1 MPYNSPIPLFVA
13 AKVRPYTQEKL
24 QELRAAM
31 PTPNQD
37 FSAVP
42 VNATD
47 ETRQRSRRIVGVSLG
62 ATLIT
67 TLLLFAAMAFAP
79 VDASAAN
86 TCTLTST
93 APVTN
98 WSDTT
103 KWSGCAGGFPGQ
115 SAAGDTAVVTLGSFT
130 LNVNTFANPV
140 ILQISGS
147 GSSIPIQVASGGTL
161 TLETSSTATSNNTFT
176 VASGGT
182 MGVELAT
189 NLSGWQSPVNLN
201 GGTFNSAGSIT
212 FINGSQLTVNGGT
225 IQGGGTITIPSG
237 GAMTFAGTT
246 GTMTLTGGTTID
258 NFGSITLTSTS
269 NALAINNGAIIK
281 NEASG
286 AFGLFG
292 DAPINTDNV
301 ASPLFNNLGT
311 LAKTGGTISTIN
323 VPLNNSGSVSAGS
336 ASIGLAGSGTH
347 SGSFVSGSTTSIGF
361 SGSNTFNSGTS
372 FSGTAPVKFVS
383 GTQTFNAA
391 VTASGGIKWAGGT
404 IAGTG
409 PFNISGTSSL
419 DGSSSG
425 MILTGVINNSGTMT
439 YAATPNALTIN
450 GVSAKL
456 ETSSSGS
463 FTIAGDY
470 DVQAVP
476 SGAGTLR
483 INGASAQLFKSAGTS
498 GSSILAYLDNAGG
511 VVTNNATG
519 PLNIAAGGKSTG
531 TLSVTSSGNIINFT
545 NGTFDD
551 NGAVFGSGT
560 FNVAGGTLN
569 INTATTFNS
578 VPSLNISGG
587 TLGGTGAVS
596 LTATPTWSGGTI
608 TGSGTLTVGGS
619 GVLTIT
625 GATGAMTLDGRTL
638 TNSNTILYSS
648 STNNLTLKNSASIVN
663 SGSFTAAGSGM
674 IDTDG
679 SAVSFSNNNQFTKT
693 SSGTFI
699 VKPTFNNAGSGVS
712 VTGGVLAIDSDGT
725 STAAWNLS
733 PGTEVWFPTPFA
745 TTYTWASGTTFSGGK
760 VTIDNGTVANSTPMT
775 LTSTNLE
782 LNGGTFM
789 NNASFTISNPA
800 SFKWTDGILAGAGH
814 TIITSGTTF
823 DMLSE
828 FGARSMTTHAI
839 DNAGN
844 ATMSALTQP
853 ISLNSSSVFNNT
865 GTLDIQSDGSMLT
878 DGVGIN
884 LFTNT
889 GTVKKSAGGSGFRFD
904 VQYTQS
910 AGTTD
915 ANSPTSGSTIIF
927 NNGGTLSGGA
937 LQATSSTNF
946 VDFFNGTFNVNG
958 GSLNNGQPGALR
970 LNGSGAAVGINVA
983 NSATNF
989 VHNSGTLQGS
999 ANLTIPSGGTYT
1011 WNGGS
1016 MSGTGQLVIASGG
1029 NLLVPG
1035 TSSQPLTLLSKTIK
1049 NSGQIIYHPLTGGTS
1064 NQLTLFGTAS
1074 ITNQSGGVISV
1085 TDNSAFLQ
1093 SGGGTSIVNSGTF
1106 QTSGS
1111 SSVAPTITNN
1121 ASGLIKAFGGMMTL
1135 MAGTSS
1141 GTLDAVSPGAVN
1153 FGVGST
1159 FTITGGTWGG
1169 SGGGFWVTGGDVT
1182 FSAPFSVS
1190 DFALNSGQIDGSATL
1205 TLTGSNAWGGGTMTD
1220 FGTTTNNGTL
1230 TMSNSSNTLLTNR
1243 TFNNN
1248 GTLNYQAGSGN
1259 LRIAGPFNNSGL
1271 FDWQGDGQITG
1282 NTFSPSTFHNISGGT
1297 FQKSAGASSSSTINN
1312 VTFNND
1318 GAVVSNTGS
1327 LNFSNAVNG
1336 THNGSFSVPVASTS
1350 TIQFLGTN
1358 TFNASSSLTGAGQI
1372 SFVCTCTVNSGTV
1385 NVGELDVFNSAVVA
1399 MNTPATISFF
1409 REEGNGAL
1417 SGTGALTI
1425 SQGQWS
1431 GGTITGTGTMT
1442 VNTNFSMMGFSG
1454 PMTLDGRTI
1463 VNNGVLSYVD
1473 STNGLT
1479 LANGAIITNASSGV
1493 LDLAAT
1499 LAIGISGINNVIAN
1513 NGLLQRNANGT
1524 IGISPAVTNTGTINA
1539 NLGTLAF
1546 NGGLTQTAGSTNL
1559 LGGSISSPST
1569 IALSGGTLTGNGTVS
1584 AAVNNTNGIVAPG
1597 NPSTAGTLTIT
1608 GAYSQ
1613 GVNAGMNLKLG
1624 GTSNYDIVDAS
1635 ASGVTLGGT
1644 LAVSL
1649 FNAFVPSSGNT
1660 FDVLRFNTRSGDFGT
1675 YNLPTFAGG
1684 GSLQNAFVS
1693 GTPNVLRLTAVVTAS
1708 DLMIGQSAPTTLLH
1722 NQTGTWTL
1730 TVTNGPT
1737 PVTNVVVTDTFANAN
1752 FISATSV
1759 GPCTPSG
1766 STVTCNLG
1774 SLAAN
1779 QSVNVTLQLSAPN
1792 LVTISNSA
1800 SVTATEFDPN
1810 TANNNTGNAFTTVLP
1825 SADLSITNTASGN
1838 PVNAGSSLSFAINVT
1853 NGGPDGS
1860 GALTVT
1866 NTFPAGVTSFTFS
1879 GAGWNCGALSGSTAT
1894 CTNATSIANASSAPT
1909 LTLTVNAPA
1918 SGPAVDSATVS
1929 AATSDPNNGN
1939 NSASQSVAVTA
1950 QSDVTIAKTGPAS
1963 VIAGQNVVY
1972 TVTVTNNG
1980 PSSASAVNVAD
1991 PTPGGLT
1998 FVSNSGGCTSAYPCA
2013 LGTMTNGQ
2021 TVTITSTYSTSP
2033 SSTGSI
2039 TNTAT
2044 VSSTTA
2050 DPAAGNNSGTKTTT
2064 VTASAD
2070 LSITKS
2076 GPASSSAGSPLVYTI
2091 TVTNNGP
2098 SDAAAVSVAD
2108 PTPAGTSFV
2117 SNNGA
2122 CITPFPCSLGTMTP
2136 GQTKSITSTFTTP
2149 ANFTGTSVA
2158 NTVTVSSSTTP
2169 DPSAANNSA
2178 TATTAFGAASAD
2190 LAVTKSGPSTAANGS
2205 TAAYTIT
2212 VVNNGPA
2219 TATNVVLNDPAPA
2232 GLTFSVATPPCIT
2245 GFPCALGTLTAG
2257 QSVTITASYTVTATS
2272 GSVTNTA
2279 LVSGSSF
2286 DPISTNDSASATTTI
2301 GASTCGAQPP
2311 TLIAPASGATVSSPV
2326 TFSWSAV
2333 AGATSYKVFASVGG
2347 ASTQEIGSTSNTS
2360 ITLPVAGGSVTWF
2373 VQALGID
2380 NCSNL
2385 VSATRTF
2392 TACGDGSA
2400 PLLSVVGTSSS
2411 GQSYTVQWSDAGT
2424 SSYELQEAATEAF
2437 DNPTTFQV
2445 NGTSRAFT
2453 KSATTATA
2461 FFYRVRALS
2470 ACGQGPGPYS
2480 TSQRVVVV
2488 PVTPINAQSPSA
2500 TVDINNKHVVI
2511 QSVFIPGQGAVIP
2524 FTASADEPWLT
2535 VTPSSGFLP
2544 AAGLTLTVSADPAD
2558 LPNGTFTA
2566 TIIVTFP
2573 DAIGGKI
2580 GTLDTKP
2587 PVTVPVSVSVVTPVS
2602 PTTISTPS
2610 ANSLIIP
2617 SVGHLDGIN
2626 SQWRSDVRITNTAA
2640 QKLNYLLRFTPA
2652 GGDPSS
2658 VKQTQ
2663 ISIAA
2668 NDTMALDDIVKNW
2681 YGVGAL
2687 GDAANGV
2694 LEVRPLNTSGK
2705 GTPVSEDVSV
2715 STVTVASSRTFNQSA
2730 GGTLGQYIPAIP
2742 FANFVGKV
2750 TGDSRAGILSLQQI
2764 AQSPSYR
2771 TNLGIVE
2778 AAGKPVSVLVSV
2790 FDTTGKNLLD
2800 LPLDLKAGEQ
2810 QQLNSFLAAK
2820 NITLTDGRVE
2830 VKVTGGDGKI
2840 TAYASVVDNKTTDP
2854 LLVSGVPLLQ
2864 TPAKTFVMPG
2874 VADISNG
2881 LANWRTDLR
2890 IFNAG
2895 ADPQYVTM
2903 TLYPLNDA
2911 TGATI
2916 ARSLTVNPGEVTV
2929 LDNVLASR
2937 FGTTNAGGAMHVDT
2951 LTDANLVVTGRTYNQ
2966 VDGGGTYGQF
2976 IAAVTPA
2983 DAVGKGTRTLNVLQV
2998 EDSSRYRTNLGIA
3011 EVSGKPA
3018 TVEVSVFLPDSKVAP
3033 KVTIPLAANEYR
3045 QFRVLQQL
3053 GVGTAYN
3060 ARISI
3065 KVIDGDGRITAYG
3078 SVIDMQTQD
3087 PTYVPAQ

>member
-1 MPYNSPIPLFVA
+1 
-13 AKVRPYTQEKL
+13 
-24 QELRAAM
+24 M

-37 FSAVP
+37 SSAVP

-67 TLLLFAAMAFAP
+67 MVVLFAAMALAP
-79 VDASAAN
+79 VDANAAN

-93 APVTN
+93 APITN

-103 KWSGCAGGFPGQ
+103 KWTGCAGGFPGQ
-115 SAAGDTAVVTLGSFT
+115 TAAGDTAIVTLGSFT

-147 GSSIPIQVASGGTL
+147 GSSIPIQVSNGGTL

-182 MGVELAT
+182 MGVDLST
-189 NLSGWQSPVNLN
+189 NLSGWQSPVTLN
-201 GGTFNSAGSIT
+201 GGTFNTAGSIT
-212 FINGSQLTVNGGT
+212 FISGAQLTVNGGT

-246 GTMTLTGGTTID
+246 GTMTLTGDTTID
-258 NFGSITLTSTS
+258 NFGSITLSSTS
-269 NALAINNGAIIK
+269 NPLSINNSSTII

-301 ASPLFNNLGT
+301 ASPLINNLGT
-311 LAKTGGTISTIN
+311 LAKTGGTTSIIN
-323 VPLNNSGSVSAGS
+323 APLNNSGTVSAGS
-336 ASIGLAGSGTH
+336 ATIGLAGSGTH

-361 SGSNTFNSGTS
+361 TGSNTFNSGSS
-372 FSGTAPVKFVS
+372 FSGTAPVKFAS

-391 VTASGGIKWAGGT
+391 VTASGGIKWAGGE

-425 MILTGVINNSGTMT
+425 MILTGVINNTGTMT

-463 FTIAGDY
+463 FTIAGDF

-483 INGASAQLFKSAGTS
+483 INGASAQLFKSAGTA

-519 PLNIAAGGKSTG
+519 PLNIAGGGKSTG

-608 TGSGTLTVGGS
+608 TGSGSLTVGGS

-674 IDTDG
+674 IDSDG

-693 SSGTFI
+693 SSGTFV

-712 VTGGVLAIDSDGT
+712 VTGGVLAIDADGT
-725 STAAWNLS
+725 SSAPWTMQ

-745 TTYTWASGTTFSGGK
+745 TTYTWASGTSFSGGK
-760 VTIDNGTVANSTPMT
+760 VTIDNGTVANSVAMT

-937 LQATSSTNF
+937 LQATASTNF

-983 NSATNF
+983 KSATNF
-989 VHNSGTLQGS
+989 IHNSGTLQGS

-1011 WNGGS
+1011 WNGGT

-1035 TSSQPLTLLSKTIK
+1035 TSASSLTLLSKTIN
-1049 NSGQIIYHPLTGGTS
+1049 NSGQITYHPLTGGTG

-1111 SSVAPTITNN
+1111 SSVAPTLTNN
-1121 ASGLIKAFGGMMTL
+1121 AGGLVKANGGMLTL
-1135 MAGTSS
+1135 LAGSS
-1141 GTLDAVSPGAVN
+1141 TGTLDAVSPGAIN

-1205 TLTGSNAWGGGTMTD
+1205 TLTGSNAWGGGTMAGA
-1220 FGTTTNNGTL
+1220 GTTTNNGTV
-1230 TMSNSSNTLLTNR
+1230 TMVNNSNSFLDTR
-1243 TFNNN
+1243 TFNNS
-1248 GTLNYQAGSGN
+1248 GTLTFQNGGGSLQLVNGAVFNNSNTFTYQGDTPFTCNCATPGLFHNLVTGTITKTSGTGVA
-1259 LRIAGPFNNSGL
+1259 LVSAPFNN
-1271 FDWQGDGQITG
+1271 DGNVNVNLGQLAFIAAGSHTGAFTVAANAFLTFTTG
-1282 NTFSPSTFHNISGGT
+1282 NTFSGTSSLSG
-1297 FQKSAGASSSSTINN
+1297 AGELE
-1312 VTFNND
+1312 F
-1318 GAVVSNTGS
+1318 TG
-1327 LNFSNAVNG
+1327 G
-1336 THNGSFSVPVASTS
+1336 TS
-1350 TIQFLGTN
+1350 TIGSTTVTPGT
-1358 TFNASSSLTGAGQI
+1358 LTITSAN
-1372 SFVCTCTVNSGTV
+1372 VTLNS
-1385 NVGELDVFNSAVVA
+1385 
-1399 MNTPATISFF
+1399 PATI
-1409 REEGNGAL
+1409 GTLNVHNTATLG
-1417 SGTGALTI
+1417 GTGTIHLTAA
-1425 SQGQWS
+1425 SPVSEWT
-1431 GGTITGTGTMT
+1431 GGTINGSGTIT
-1442 VNTNFSMMGFSG
+1442 VNAGANFQLDGLTAA
-1454 PMTLDGRTI
+1454 MTLDTRPI
-1463 VNNGVLSYVD
+1463 VNNGTLSYV
-1473 STNGLT
+1473 SATNGLI
-1479 LANGAIITNASSGV
+1479 LANGAVITNAGG
-1493 LDLAAT
+1493 AT
-1499 LAIGISGINNVIAN
+1499 LTLDAGPGIGVSGINNVIAN
-1513 NGLLQRNANGT
+1513 NGLLQRNVNGT
-1524 IGISPAVTNTGTINA
+1524 IGISPAVTNTSTINA

-1546 NGGLTQTAGSTNL
+1546 NGGLTQTAGTTNL
-1559 LGGSISSPST
+1559 LGGSISSPSA
-1569 IALSGGTLTGNGTVS
+1569 ISLAGGSLTGNGTV
-1584 AAVNNTNGIVAPG
+1584 AAALNNTNGIVAPG
-1597 NPSTAGTLTIT
+1597 SAVATGTIIFT
-1608 GAYSQ
+1608 GPYAQ
-1613 GVNAGMNLKLG
+1613 GASGAMNLKIG
-1624 GTSNYDIVDAS
+1624 GTTNFDVVEGTT
-1635 ASGVTLGGT
+1635 SGVTLAGA
-1644 LAVSL
+1644 LNVSL

-1660 FDVLRFNTRSGDFGT
+1660 FDVLRFNTRSGDFT
-1675 YNLPTFAGG
+1675 HPYNTPTFAGG
-1684 GSLQNAFVS
+1684 GSFQDAFVS
-1693 GTPNVLRLTAVVTAS
+1693 GTPSVLRLTAVVTAS
-1708 DLMIGQSAPTTLLH
+1708 DLQITQSAPASLLH

-1730 TVTNGPT
+1730 AITNGPT

-1779 QSVNVTLQLSAPN
+1779 QSVNVSLQLSAPN

-1838 PVNAGSSLSFAINVT
+1838 PVNAGSPLSFAINVT

-1879 GAGWNCGALSGSTAT
+1879 GAGWSCGALSGSTAT

-1909 LTLTVNAPA
+1909 LTLNMNAPA

-1950 QSDVTIAKTGPAS
+1950 QSDVSITKTGPAS
-1963 VIAGQNVVY
+1963 VIAGQNIVY

-1998 FVSNSGGCTSAYPCA
+1998 FVSNSGGCTTAYPCA

-2033 SSTGSI
+2033 SSTGSV

-2050 DPAAGNNSGTKTTT
+2050 DPAAGNNSATKTTT

-2122 CITPFPCSLGTMTP
+2122 CLTPFPCSLGTMTP
-2136 GQTKSITSTFTTP
+2136 GQTKTITSTFTTP

-2158 NTVTVSSSTTP
+2158 NTATVSSATTP

-2190 LAVTKSGPSTAANGS
+2190 LAVSKSGPSTAANGS
-2205 TAAYTIT
+2205 TAAYAIT
-2212 VVNNGPA
+2212 VVNNGPGS
-2219 TATNVVLNDPAPA
+2219 ATNVVLNDPAPA
-2232 GLTFSVATPPCIT
+2232 GLSFTSGTSPCIT

-2279 LVSGSSF
+2279 LVSGSTF

-2311 TLIAPASGATVSSPV
+2311 ALIAPASGATVSSPV

-2333 AGATSYKVFASVGG
+2333 AGATGYKVFASVGG
-2347 ASTQEIGSTSNTS
+2347 ASTQEIGSTSSTS
-2360 ITLPVAGGSVTWF
+2360 ITLPIAGGNVTWF
-2373 VQALGID
+2373 VQALGIQ

-2424 SSYELQEAATEAF
+2424 SSYELQESATEAF

-2453 KSATTATA
+2453 KSATTASA

-2480 TSQRVVVV
+2480 TPQRVVVV

-2524 FTASADEPWLT
+2524 FTATADEPWLT

-2544 AAGLTLTVSADPAD
+2544 AAGLTLSVSADPAD

-2663 ISIAA
+2663 VSIAA

-2715 STVTVASSRTFNQSA
+2715 SFVTVASSRTFNQSA

-2742 FANFVGKV
+2742 FANFVGKT
-2750 TGDSRAGILSLQQI
+2750 TGDARAGILSLQQI
-2764 AQSPSYR
+2764 AQSPTYR

-2790 FDTTGKNLLD
+2790 FDTSGKNLLN

-2864 TPAKTFVMPG
+2864 TPARTFVMPG

-2895 ADPQYVTM
+2895 ADPQYITM

-2937 FGTTNAGGAMHVDT
+2937 FGATNVGGAMHVDT
-2951 LTDANLVVTGRTYNQ
+2951 LTDANLVVTRRTYNQ

-2998 EDSSRYRTNLGIA
+2998 EDSTRYRTNLGIA